1 MKNTGLLKR
10 INYVFNESKL
20 QAVMAAY
27 ARDFIAGEDVRPI
40 ENYNAIAFSAVFA
53 CFRVLAETFASVP
66 VLEYKR
72 LEKNERERTDETGLY
87 KILHGKP
94 NELMSSYN
102 FAEAMMYQLNSGGNA
117 IAIKLKNYAGD
128 VVGLFPIEWDRV
140 RIEFNKEKNVLEYE
154 IDRKDKYTRDQIFHV
169 PGPSMNGVIGM
180 SILEYAAQAIN
191 LGMTYEKFGNS
202 FYRNGALP
210 SGIFE
215 HPQTLNPQAFDR
227 LKENLKK
234 NYTGLK
240 NAGVPMILEDG
251 LKFNQLTMKLV
262 DAEFL
267 SSRKFEVEEICRF
280 CRVPLHLVQSLDRST
295 FSNIEHQSLE
305 FVMYTMLPH
314 FRRFEEAINQQLLTP
329 EQREDGYF
337 FEYNIDALVRGDMKS
352 RYDAYGV
359 GRQNGFLSVNDIRS
373 RENMSRIK
381 NGDIYLQP
389 LNMTEAG
396 KAPVQQQQVEQ
407 KQEMSTTEGM

>member
-1 MKNTGLLKR
+1 MKKIGILDRLNF
-10 INYVFNESKL
+10 VFNQSKL
-20 QAVMAAY
+20 QEVMAAY
-27 ARDFIAGEDVRPI
+27 AHDFVSGEDI
-40 ENYNAIAFSAVFA
+40 KLENYNGIAFSAVFA

-66 VLEYKR
+66 VFEYKR
-72 LEKNERERTDETGLY
+72 LDVNERERTDDTGLY

-94 NELMSSYN
+94 NDLMSSYN

-117 IAIKLKNYAGD
+117 IALKQKNYVGD
-128 VVGLFPIEWDRV
+128 VIGLIPIEWDRV
-140 RIEFNKEKNVLEYE
+140 RISFNKENSELEYE
-154 IDRKDKYTRDQIFHV
+154 IDRKDKYTRKDIFHV

-180 SILEYAAQAIN
+180 SILEYAAQAIS

-202 FYRNGALP
+202 FYRNGAVP
-210 SGIFE
+210 SGVFE
-215 HPQTLNPQAFDR
+215 HPQTLNPTAFSR
-227 LKENLKK
+227 LKEDIKK

-280 CRVPLHLVQSLDRST
+280 CRVPQHLVQSLDRST

-314 FRRFEEAINQQLLTP
+314 FKRFEEAINQQLLTS
-329 EQREDGYF
+329 EQRDEGYF
-337 FEYNIDALVRGDMKS
+337 FEYNVDALVRGDMKS

-359 GRQNGFLSVNDIRS
+359 GREKGFLSVNDIRS
-373 RENMSRIK
+373 KENLPKIP

-389 LNMTEAG
+389 LNMIEAG
-396 KAPVQQQQVEQ
+396 KEPPAKQQQIEQ
-407 KQEMSTTEGM
+407 QSTTEGL

>member
-1 MKNTGLLKR
+1 MKSIGLLDR
-10 INYVFNESKL
+10 LNFLFNKSKL
-20 QAVMAAY
+20 QEVMAAY
-27 ARDFIAGEDVRPI
+27 AHDFIAGEDVRPI

-72 LEKNERERTDETGLY
+72 LEKNERERTDDTGLY
-87 KILHGKP
+87 KVLHGKP